1 MGEIGLV
8 EEGGRTDGVE
18 EGPGPGSATM
28 HTVRIFDRRTHIGL
42 HTLDTGLLVAL
53 AAFCLLSHNRCI
65 RLRANGTGGD
75 FNDLVLGLPFG
86 RLWLW
91 NRRLNLQ
98 LNHHFFPLQNE
109 FGRHSNYRIW
119 I

>member
-1 MGEIGLV
+1 MSEIGLV

-28 HTVRIFDRRTHIGL
+28 HTVGIFDRRTHIGL
-42 HTLDTGLLVAL
+42 HALDTGLLVTL
-53 AAFCLLSHNRCI
+53 AAFRLLSHHCCI
-65 RLRANGTGGD
+65 RLSANGTGGD
-75 FNDLVLGLPFG
+75 FDDLVLGLSFS

-91 NRRLNLQ
+91 NCRLNFW

-109 FGRHSNYRIW
+109 FSRHSYYRIW

>member
-18 EGPGPGSATM
+18 KGPGPGSATM
-28 HTVRIFDRRTHIGL
+28 HTMGIFNRRTHIGL
-42 HTLDTGLLVAL
+42 HTLDTGLLVTL
-53 AAFCLLSHNRCI
+53 AAFRLFSHNRCI
-65 RLRANGTGGD
+65 RLRANGTGGNFD
-75 FNDLVLGLPFG
+75 DLVLGLPFG

-91 NRRLNLQ
+91 NRRLWNR
-98 LNHHFFPLQNE
+98 NHHFFPLQNE
-109 FGRHSNYRIW
+109 FSRHSCYRIW